1 MMSYLLI
8 GDFKNLVAFLNIV
21 TQRRRSRG
29 QGRSTLKAC
38 LPTFWSTPTVLLLI
52 SSQRVQAMYLW
63 AKYVNNLK
71 CIVYLIEGIKSQRM
85 CHYQ

>member
-29 QGRSTLKAC
+29 QGRPVPPP
-38 LPTFWSTPTVLLLI
+38 PTHTFSKVGCEQIYVFATPYF
-52 SSQRVQAMYLW
+52 SAR
-63 AKYVNNLK
+63 K
-71 CIVYLIEGIKSQRM
+71 LIETAGI
-85 CHYQ
+85 